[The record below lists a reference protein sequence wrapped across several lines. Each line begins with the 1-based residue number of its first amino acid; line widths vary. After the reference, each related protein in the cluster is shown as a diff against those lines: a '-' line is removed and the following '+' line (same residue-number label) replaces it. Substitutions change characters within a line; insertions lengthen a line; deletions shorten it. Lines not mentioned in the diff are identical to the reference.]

1 MALIDRSNATR
12 APFVERLA
20 SVGTNWQAWTAPHWC
35 TQAVIKPSADVWY
48 AFVCDITGATE
59 PADGN
64 AASGTTHKGTV
75 AADAA
80 YAVLLRNPLDRPVN
94 VGLIGNRTIYVAAK
108 AGTADVEIEWSAA

>member
-1 MALIDRSNATR
+1 MAIIDRSNATH

-20 SVGTNWQAWTAPHWC
+20 SVGTNWQAWAAPYWC
-35 TQAVIKPSADVWY
+35 TQLVIKPSADVWY
-48 AFVCDITGATE
+48 ALECDIAGATE

-80 YAVLLRNPLDRPVN
+80 YAVLLRNPMDRPVN

-108 AGTADVEIEWSAA
+108 TGTADVEIEWSAA